1 MHYLALLLLGLGFLF
16 SMMQG
21 FTIGT
26 AAASAMHQIYG
37 ALWFVVAAVCLSG
50 AGIIAAIMEKFSE
63 FKRGGAEGFK
73 LDAEQHILPPP
84 KPE

>member
-1 MHYLALLLLGLGFLF
+1 MNYIFIIFLGLGFLI

-21 FTIGT
+21 FTIGA

-37 ALWFVVAAVCLSG
+37 ALWYVVAAVCLSG
-50 AGIIAAIMEKFSE
+50 AGIISVISIKPNAADGVERDRFKFE
-63 FKRGGAEGFK
+63 
-73 LDAEQHILPPP
+73 AEQHLLPPQ